1 MFGADFV
8 FASGTLF
15 VARVAGPGEQS
26 VAGGLFQ
33 TLTQLGT
40 ALGLAVTTIVHN
52 SVLKNA
58 AGAVDDATAA
68 NLDEDAS
75 RSAQLKAYHAA
86 QWAAFA
92 FGVFASVLA
101 AIFLRGV
108 GVIGDRHGQRPPPD
122 PTKEGQRSERDIKS
136 VAPSETTAAANT
148 SSAEG
153 NRRTS
158 TEKPAIVDHEV
169 SNSQSTGVS

>member
-1 MFGADFV
+1 M
-8 FASGTLF
+8 F

-52 SVLKNA
+52 SVLKSA
-58 AGAVDDATAA
+58 SGDDSSASV
-68 NLDEDAS
+68 DEDAS
-75 RSAQLKAYHAA
+75 RAAQLKAYHAA

-92 FGVFASVLA
+92 FGVSASVLA

-108 GVIGDRHGQRPPPD
+108 GVIGDRHGHHPSPPKGDLEKEMAVEKSLPEPSALTEAVSRPAHE
-122 PTKEGQRSERDIKS
+122 KENVP
-136 VAPSETTAAANT
+136 VAD
-148 SSAEG
+148 
-153 NRRTS
+153 R
-158 TEKPAIVDHEV
+158 
-169 SNSQSTGVS
+169 